1 MLQESKFSRVHT
13 KFTEN
18 DDGGWSFECQHGEDE
33 CFGNKVQKESCTL
46 DSSCTLFFQLN
57 H

>member
-1 MLQESKFSRVHT
+1 MLQKSKFSRIHT

-33 CFGNKVQKESCTL
+33 CFGNRVQACVL
-46 DSSCTLFFQLN
+46 DQVTIITR
-57 H
+57 